1 MAKNYFKI
9 FLTIVFST
17 LFFSCSTT
25 SRLKLSITEPALVN
39 IQGQENTVGI
49 INRSLPYKQNET
61 IHPVDNIVTMEERDI
76 NKDGA
81 NELILGLLNE
91 LAKNNTFSTIKII
104 EEYNLKTEGANVF
117 PPQLSWETIAKISEK
132 HKLNYIFELSFY
144 DADTK
149 IDHRRVS
156 TEKANLV
163 GIKTPVIEHQAT
175 VTTFVKNGWRIYD
188 VKNKNIIDET
198 GTNNVV
204 TSIGRGFNTVT
215 PKKAI
220 MGQKKRVVEASNR
233 FGADYA
239 LKILPHKARV
249 SRDYY
254 TKGTTN
260 FEIAKRMVQTG
271 NWDGAAKIWAKELN
285 NSEPKIVGRA
295 CYNMAII
302 NEINGN
308 LDLAVDWASK
318 SYSDYGDT
326 MALRYLNA
334 LKKRVSKNQLLN
346 PQNQ

>member
-1 MAKNYFKI
+1 MSKNYLKI
-9 FLTIVFST
+9 VLTILSSA

-25 SRLKLSITEPALVN
+25 SRLKLNITEPALVN

-49 INRSLPYKQNET
+49 INRSLPYKQSES
-61 IHPVDNIVTMEERDI
+61 IHHVDNIVTMEEKDI

-117 PPQLSWETIAKISEK
+117 PPQLPWETIAKISEK

-156 TEKANLV
+156 IEKANLV

-175 VTTFVKNGWRIYD
+175 VTTFIKNGWRIYD

-198 GTNNVV
+198 GANNVV
-204 TSIGRGFNTVT
+204 TSIGRGINTVT
-215 PKKAI
+215 PKKTI
-220 MGQKKRVVEASNR
+220 MGQKKRVVEASKR

-239 LKILPHKARV
+239 LKILPHKVTV

-254 TKGTTN
+254 RKGTSN

-271 NWDGAAKIWAKELN
+271 NWDDAAKIWTKEIN
-285 NSEPKIVGRA
+285 NSGRKIAGRA

-308 LDLAVDWASK
+308 LDLAIDWASK
-318 SYSDYGDT
+318 SYNDYGDKI
-326 MALRYLNA
+326 ALRYLNV
-334 LKKRVSKNQLLN
+334 LEKRGNKNQLLN
-346 PQNQ
+346 SQNQ